1 MSDKKL
7 SKEEIEDI
15 EYLQKNLFKSLKIP
29 LNLHG
34 LKEDDGVGVKSLE
47 ITKMSKEETKFKV
60 GDKAHKPKGYKFPCT
75 IVGVFETINGD
86 VRIVG
91 EMDEYGLLHIFNEDQ
106 LEHYGEQIIE

>member
-34 LKEDDGVGVKSLE
+34 LKEDDVVGVKSLE
-47 ITKMSKEETKFKV
+47 ITKQNK
-60 GDKAHKPKGYKFPCT
+60 
-75 IVGVFETINGD
+75 
-86 VRIVG
+86 
-91 EMDEYGLLHIFNEDQ
+91 DE
-106 LEHYGEQIIE
+106 